1 MDGPGPGCSAS
12 LFPRLWLCVKRVP
25 QILDRPLRH
34 VSVRFTVLSADGP
47 FVVAVA
53 ALVLLAFL
61 RLLGRTL
68 EVRGVAPLSMWQEY
82 VCFLCPSRCLWGQ
95 RLETSYCMRVR
106 RSALVRVEFPR

>member
-12 LFPRLWLCVKRVP
+12 IFPRLWFCVKRVP

-34 VSVRFTVLSADGP
+34 VSVRTVLSADGS

-82 VCFLCPSRCLWGQ
+82 VRFLCPSRCLWGQ

>member
-12 LFPRLWLCVKRVP
+12 IFQRLWLCVKRVP

-34 VSVRFTVLSADGP
+34 VSMRFTVLSADGS
-47 FVVAVA
+47 F
-53 ALVLLAFL
+53 VLLAFL

-82 VCFLCPSRCLWGQ
+82 VRFLPSGCLWGQ